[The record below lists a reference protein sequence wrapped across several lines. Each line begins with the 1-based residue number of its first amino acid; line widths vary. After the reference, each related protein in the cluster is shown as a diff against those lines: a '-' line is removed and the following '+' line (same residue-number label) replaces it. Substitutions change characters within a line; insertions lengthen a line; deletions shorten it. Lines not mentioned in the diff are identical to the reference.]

1 LNLIEKGKKHFLLQN
16 QNKVELRSTPLYC
29 NLTSSNLFILMADM
43 TAMTHITDMTDMKDM
58 TNMTDMKD
66 MTNMTDMSA
75 IVLFGFLA
83 RHVRIAVF

>member
-1 LNLIEKGKKHFLLQN
+1 
-16 QNKVELRSTPLYC
+16 
-29 NLTSSNLFILMADM
+29 MADM

-75 IVLFGFLA
+75 VVLFGFVA
-83 RHVRIAVF
+83 RHVRITVF